1 MFLED
6 ASFFRMDDINL
17 GYTFQTRKWNANYR
31 LAFSVQ
37 NAFVITKYSGMDPEG
52 IDATGIDTQTTGT
65 SMSNVIFWPRPRVYS
80 LRLTIKF

>member
-1 MFLED
+1 
-6 ASFFRMDDINL
+6 
-17 GYTFQTRKWNANYR
+17 
-31 LAFSVQ
+31 
-37 NAFVITKYSGMDPEG
+37 MDPEG